1 MSTLRELRARLLE
14 RVEEARATVEDADR
28 FAEIDTEI
36 RSLTGQIERAERVEE
51 LNRNVE
57 GRSISEPSGD
67 DTVAEWRSLARGET
81 RAMTVADDGAAIV
94 PNQLAAQIQN
104 RLADVSAIRAI
115 ANVVSVT
122 SGDFTIPVNVR
133 GSASRW
139 SGESDDR
146 NAETG
151 KPTIREVKPAFG
163 EVNAYPIVSNHLL
176 DDSAYDVGAFIVA
189 NASTDFAE
197 AEGAAFCAGDGTN
210 KPLGFLGGPAAE
222 AADDA
227 TRTAGA
233 LQFVET
239 VAVGVITA
247 DDLVDAI
254 YKLRA
259 GYRANGHWVMNS
271 ATAAVIHKLKD
282 GDGRFLWADSLA
294 AGQPARLLGYPM
306 TIAEDMPD
314 LVTGATPIA
323 FGDFMA
329 GYTIADRTG
338 IRLIRDEVTKKGF
351 TGFYLSKRVGGVV
364 TDDAAIKL
372 VKVK

>member
-1 MSTLRELRARLLE
+1 MTLRELRAKLAGKI
-14 RVEEARATVEDADR
+14 EEARGAVEDKDR
-28 FAEIDTEI
+28 FDAIDVEVG
-36 RSLTGQIERAERVEE
+36 SLSEQIERAERIEE
-51 LNRNVE
+51 LDRTIE
-57 GRSISEPSGD
+57 GRAISEPSGEG
-67 DTVAEWRSLARGET
+67 TVAEWRSLARGET
-81 RAMTVADDGAAIV
+81 RAMTVADDGAVIV

-122 SGDFTIPVNVR
+122 GGDFTIPVNVR

-146 NAETG
+146 NPETA
-151 KPTIREVKPAFG
+151 KPVVREVKPAFG
-163 EVNAYPIVSNHLL
+163 EVEAYPIVSNHLL
-176 DDSAYDVGAFIVA
+176 DDSAYDVGAFIVS

-239 VAVGVITA
+239 AGVGVITA
-247 DDLVDAI
+247 DDLVDSI

-271 ATAAVIHKLKD
+271 ATAAIVHKLKD
-282 GDGRFLWADSLA
+282 GDGRFLWVDSLA
-294 AGQPARLLGYPM
+294 SGQPARLLGYPVK
-306 TIAEDMPD
+306 IAEDMPD
-314 LVTGATPIA
+314 VATGATPIA

-329 GYTIADRTG
+329 GYTIAGRTG

-351 TGFYLSKRVGGVV
+351 TGFYFSKRVGGVV